1 MLFVYNLTLLLHFTN
16 NGFSPFSISESII
29 LYFSS
34 FVFDKYV
41 CCNAAMGI
49 CYCQRYN
56 CSNYKRY
63 TRYGEKRLDLK
74 VVKVPKLRI
83 IHIHTYKTKL
93 VLTNSNVEKC

>member
-34 FVFDKYV
+34 FDFDKYV

-49 CYCQRYN
+49 SIAN
-56 CSNYKRY
+56 DI
-63 TRYGEKRLDLK
+63 TTA
-74 VVKVPKLRI
+74 I
-83 IHIHTYKTKL
+83 
-93 VLTNSNVEKC
+93 TNVTHDTVRKDWI